1 MYILLLSIIYVSFI
15 SLGLPDGLLGAG
27 WPSMHPD
34 LNVPVGF
41 AGIVSMTISA
51 CTVVSSLLS
60 DRLIH
65 RFGTGKVTA
74 VSVAMTAAALFGFSF
89 STQFWMLIL
98 WALPYGLGAGSVDT
112 ALNNFVALHYKAKHM
127 SWLHCFW
134 GIGATAGPYIMGF
147 CLSHGMGWP
156 RGYRTIGIIQV
167 VLTAMLF
174 ISLPLWKRNKQAEA
188 DEEESKPHS
197 LREVIRIPGAKQ
209 ILITFFCYCA
219 IESGTGLW
227 GSSYMVNYRGVSA
240 EKAASWI
247 ALYYLGITIGRGVSG
262 FVTLKLN
269 DRQMIRLGQG
279 IILVGLALVL
289 IPAGEVVLCAGLL
302 LVGLG
307 CAPIYPSVIHS
318 TPENF
323 GREASQS
330 MVGVQMASAYC
341 GSTLMPP
348 VIGFLMSHVSM
359 ALYPFLLLII
369 MALMLFMS
377 EWLWKI
383 KKVKN

>member
-27 WPSMHPD
+27 WPSMYPM
-34 LNVPVGF
+34 LEVPVSY
-41 AGIVSMTISA
+41 AGIVSMTISG
-51 CTVVSSLLS
+51 CTIVSSLMS
-60 DRLIH
+60 DRVIH

-89 STQFWMLIL
+89 STKFWMLLI
-98 WALPYGLGAGSVDT
+98 WALPYGLGAGSVDA

-134 GIGATAGPYIMGF
+134 GLGATAGPYIMGF
-147 CLSHGMGWP
+147 CLSRGQLWTS
-156 RGYRTIGIIQV
+156 GYRTVGIIQI
-167 VLTAMLF
+167 VLTAALF
-174 ISLPLWKRNKQAEA
+174 ISLPLWKQKTQESAS
-188 DEEESKPHS
+188 EEGSRLYS
-197 LREVIRIPGAKQ
+197 LREVLRIPGAKQ
-209 ILITFFCYCA
+209 VLITFFCYSA
-219 IESGTGLW
+219 IETTTGLW
-227 GSSYMVNYRGVSA
+227 GSSYMVGYRGISA

-247 ALYYLGITIGRGVSG
+247 SLYFLGITLGRGICG
-262 FVTLKLN
+262 FITLKLN

-279 IILVGLALVL
+279 IILLGLILMLV
-289 IPAGEVVLCAGLL
+289 PAGDLLLCAGLL

-307 CAPIYPSVIHS
+307 CAPVYPSIIHS

-323 GREASQS
+323 GREVSQA
-330 MVGVQMASAYC
+330 MVGVQMACAYC

-348 VIGFLMSHVSM
+348 TIGFIVSHTTM
-359 ALYPFLLLII
+359 ALFPVLLLVFLLL
-369 MALMLFMS
+369 MLTMS

-383 KKVKN
+383 KKVKA